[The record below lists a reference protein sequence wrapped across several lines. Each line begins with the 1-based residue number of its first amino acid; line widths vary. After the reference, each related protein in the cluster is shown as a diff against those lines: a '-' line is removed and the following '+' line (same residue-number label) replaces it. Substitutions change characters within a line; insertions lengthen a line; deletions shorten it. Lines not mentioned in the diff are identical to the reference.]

1 MKKNIYLIII
11 AVITIGCIV
20 FGTYY
25 HTKNISFG
33 SIRKLINGE
42 GISFSFNDDGFS
54 WDGADDEDG
63 RDGESKVIK
72 GTINQ
77 TPDEFSSIDIDA
89 NVMAVSIVTGSKFEV
104 ESTFNRDY
112 LKPTIEV
119 KNGVLKIN
127 QHMPKRT
134 RGNNNS
140 KTIIRV
146 PRFTTLDKVDVSLNV
161 GEVNIEGIEGSV
173 CDINN
178 NVGEIDLDDV
188 NFDKIDINTNVGEIN
203 INLLGAIS
211 EYDIDV
217 STDVGAVNVDG
228 KNYKRRYSSKG
239 TTKKSIDAKSNVGE
253 VNIR

>member
-1 MKKNIYLIII
+1 MKKTVYLIII
-11 AVITIGCIV
+11 SILTIGCII

-33 SIRKLINGE
+33 SIRRLINGE
-42 GISFSFNDDGFS
+42 GFSFSFDNDGFS
-54 WDGADDEDG
+54 WDDEDG
-63 RDGESKVIK
+63 KDGESKVIR
-72 GTINQ
+72 GIINQ

-119 KNGVLKIN
+119 KNGVLKIS
-127 QHMPKRT
+127 QHMPKRS

-140 KTIIRV
+140 KTVICV
-146 PRFTTLDKVDVSLNV
+146 PRFTTLDRVKLHLNV

-178 NVGEIDLDDV
+178 NVGEINLDDV

-203 INLLGAIS
+203 INLTGDVS
-211 EYDIDV
+211 EYDVDV
-217 STDVGAVNVDG
+217 STDVGAVNVGG
-228 KNYKRRYSSKG
+228 KNYKRRYASKG
-239 TTKKSIDAKSNVGE
+239 TGKKSIDAKSNVGE